1 MQRREPY
8 NQLWLI
14 LLFVSI
20 VLVILWIYQQKH
32 MTSSRSSNTS
42 ASSAADR
49 NQTNTD
55 TASSATDQNRTDTD
69 TASSRNAFDRYLTIE
84 DPLRFRGTEESGI
97 AESYQRV
104 CYPSPAE
111 KKEAKDTQT
120 NGYYIVRPGDTLS
133 KIAWI
138 FHIDMKTIMLLN
150 HIEKKDALR
159 AGQKLLLPLSEE
171 MIEAFLSGA
180 YEVKEGDTLLGIAK
194 RFGIDPKLFAK
205 ENNIVNS
212 ADIYPGRVMILPFAH
227 LKPVSRKKRTKKRY
241 PKFIKRFGK
250 HALRVTATAYT
261 SHCGQ
266 TDSTPFLAAW
276 NNRLRP
282 GMKAIAVSRDLIWK
296 YGLKNGTKVRISG
309 LPGIY
314 RVRDKMN
321 KRYRR
326 RIDIYMGLNRKK
338 ALRWGRRSVVIYW

>member
-1 MQRREPY
+1 MERRESY
-8 NQLWLI
+8 NQLWWI
-14 LLFVSI
+14 LLFVSVVI
-20 VLVILWIYQQKH
+20 VILWLLQHKH
-32 MTSSRSSNTS
+32 AAAVS
-42 ASSAADR
+42 ASQATSKVPENAAYDK
-49 NQTNTD
+49 NQTNKETLYPHD
-55 TASSATDQNRTDTD
+55 TLE
-69 TASSRNAFDRYLTIE
+69 RYITVE
-84 DPLRFRGTEESGI
+84 APLRFRGTERESEI
-97 AESYQRV
+97 QEPYQRV
-104 CYPSPAE
+104 CYPSPSETKE
-111 KKEAKDTQT
+111 KETTST
-120 NGYYIVRPGDTLS
+120 NGYYIVRPGDVLS
-133 KIAWI
+133 KLAWV
-138 FHIDMKTIMLLN
+138 FHIDMKTIMLMN
-150 HIEKKDALR
+150 NIQKKDTLR
-159 AGQKLLLPLSEE
+159 VGQKLLLPLSQE
-171 MIEAFLSGA
+171 MIEAFLTGT
-180 YEVKEGDTLLGIAK
+180 YEVKEDDTLLGITK

-212 ADIYPGRVMILPFAH
+212 ADIYPGRIIILPFAH
-227 LKPVSRKKRTKKRY
+227 LKPVKKKKRKKHTY
-241 PKFIKRFGK
+241 PKFVKRFGK

-326 RIDIYMGLNRKK
+326 RIDIYMGMNKRK
-338 ALRWGRRSVVIYW
+338 ALKWGRRSVVIYW

>member
-1 MQRREPY
+1 MERREPY
-8 NQLWLI
+8 NQLWWI
-14 LLFVSI
+14 LFFVSI
-20 VLVILWIYQQKH
+20 VLIILWILHYRYQSKQH
-32 MTSSRSSNTS
+32 TVAHNISSSEKKTHRSEENKTVSQLQQS
-42 ASSAADR
+42 DIS
-49 NQTNTD
+49 
-55 TASSATDQNRTDTD
+55 
-69 TASSRNAFDRYLTIE
+69 FERYIGVE
-84 DPLRFRGTEESGI
+84 SPLRFKGTEGERI
-97 AESYQRV
+97 VEEAYARV
-104 CYPSPAE
+104 CYPSSSTE
-111 KKEAKDTQT
+111 KPKKTTET
-120 NGYYIVRPGDTLS
+120 NGYYLVQPGDTLS
-133 KIAWI
+133 RIAWI
-138 FHIDMKTIMLLN
+138 FKVDMQTIMMLN
-150 HIEKKDALR
+150 HIDKKDSLR
-159 AGQKLLLPLSEE
+159 AGEKLVLPLTQDE
-171 MIEAFLSGA
+171 IEAFLHGA
-180 YEVKEGDTLLGIAK
+180 YEVKEGDTLLGITK

-212 ADIYPGRVMILPFAH
+212 ADIYPGRVLILPFKH
-227 LKPVSRKKRTKKRY
+227 LQEKKSSTKKRKKRTY
-241 PKFIKRFGK
+241 PKFMKRFGK

-282 GMKAIAVSRDLIWK
+282 GMKVIAVSRDLIWR

-326 RIDIYMGLNRKK
+326 RIDIYMGMNRRK